1 MILPKVGETW
11 TGLYKNEYTH
21 TFKVLDIVHIRNFME
36 MEAAKLERDHPEGEG
51 VKYAPMLR
59 EKIAAGDYDRFGN
72 AYIIHYS
79 DLEYADGRYSILLES
94 GLRSEWENLHL
105 AA

>member
-1 MILPKVGETW
+1 MQLPQVGETW
-11 TGLYKNEYTH
+11 TGLYNNRNL
-21 TFKVLDIVHIRNFME
+21 TFKVLDIMSMRDFME
-36 MEAAKLERDHPEGEG
+36 MEAAKLARDYTVGKEAS
-51 VKYAPMLR
+51 YAPMLR

-94 GLRSEWENLHL
+94 LFTVEWENLRP